1 MPAPDD
7 VTRWISGLAVG
18 DQDAA
23 QALWEQYFAK
33 LMQYARRKLRSA
45 PLRTFDEEDV
55 ALSAMFSFCRGMEAG
70 RFERVEGR
78 DDLWKL
84 LVTITARKIYAQ
96 QRRAMTE
103 KRGGGKVRGE
113 SVFQRYDSDGDM
125 QTGMAAILGNE
136 PTPELANML
145 VESTQQYLD
154 CLDDENLRQIAQ
166 LKLEGWTNDEIAKR
180 QSCVRRT
187 VERKLER
194 IREKWSKIG
203 FNP

>member
-23 QALWEQYFAK
+23 QALWEQYFGK
-33 LMQYARRKLRSA
+33 LMQYARRKLRDA

-113 SVFQRYDSDGDM
+113 SVFQRYDSDGDL

-154 CLDDENLRQIAQ
+154 CLDDENLRQIAR